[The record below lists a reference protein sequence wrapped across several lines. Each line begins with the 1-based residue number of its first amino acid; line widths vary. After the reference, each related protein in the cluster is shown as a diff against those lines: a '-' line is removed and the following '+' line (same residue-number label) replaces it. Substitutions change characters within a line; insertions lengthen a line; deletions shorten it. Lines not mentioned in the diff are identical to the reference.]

1 MPYTCITRLYA
12 SECICLSGAF
22 FPRIEISLGVI
33 TAHIMVTAIHLFR
46 NIYYKT
52 LKLSRLKKKK
62 KRARKEERKLSIECK
77 K

>member
-52 LKLSRLKKKK
+52 LKLSRLKKKESEQRRK
-62 KRARKEERKLSIECK
+62 KTLNRV
-77 K
+77 

>member
-1 MPYTCITRLYA
+1 MPYACITRLYA
-12 SECICLSGAF
+12 SECICLSRAF

-52 LKLSRLKKKK
+52 LKLSRLKK
-62 KRARKEERKLSIECK
+62 RARKEERKLSIECK